1 MAAGAEGADVIEVRN
16 VSKVYGARRVVEDV
30 SFTLPPGGVV
40 SLIGPNGAGKST
52 LLSVMG
58 RLLPADGGQVLL
70 DGRDVAAT
78 DSAALARRLSI
89 LRQENHFV
97 SRLTVRDLVAF
108 GRYPYSGG
116 RLTAEDRDRVAEA
129 LAFLDLTALADR
141 YLDQLSGGQRQ
152 RAAVAMVLCQ
162 NTDYILLDEPLNNL
176 DMRHAVAMMRLI
188 RRAADDLGRTVV
200 VVIHD
205 INFASAYSDRILVMK
220 DGRLQH
226 DGPPA
231 EIMRPDLLEAVF
243 EIPVQVRQIEGQAV
257 GIYYR

>member
-1 MAAGAEGADVIEVRN
+1 MIEVRN

-162 NTDYILLDEPLNNL
+162 NTDYILLDEPLNTL

>member
-162 NTDYILLDEPLNNL
+162 NTDYILLDEPLNTL

>member
-1 MAAGAEGADVIEVRN
+1 MIEVRN